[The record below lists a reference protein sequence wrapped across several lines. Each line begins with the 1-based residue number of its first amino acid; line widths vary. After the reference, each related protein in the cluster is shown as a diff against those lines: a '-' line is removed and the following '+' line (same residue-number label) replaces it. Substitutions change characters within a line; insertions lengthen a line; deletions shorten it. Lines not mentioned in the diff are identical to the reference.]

1 MNNKRHVHGGD
12 TRAQKERGATP
23 SESAPHGTT
32 DPADFTALR
41 KPLRIALS
49 APLAVDLLLLA
60 VAAALLI
67 GGAA

>member
-1 MNNKRHVHGGD
+1 MNNKRHDHGGD

-32 DPADFTALR
+32 DTADCTKPFN
-41 KPLRIALS
+41 PLRIALS
-49 APLAVDLLLLA
+49 APLALDLLLLA
-60 VAAALLI
+60 VAALLLI

>member
-1 MNNKRHVHGGD
+1 MTNKRHVHGGNNHV
-12 TRAQKERGATP
+12 QKERGATP

-32 DPADFTALR
+32 DPADCTKLR
-41 KPLRIALS
+41 TVFA

>member
-1 MNNKRHVHGGD
+1 MTNERHDHGGVSH
-12 TRAQKERGATP
+12 AQKERGATP

-32 DPADFTALR
+32 DTADSTALR
-41 KPLRIALS
+41 KPLRIVFA

>member
-1 MNNKRHVHGGD
+1 MEKRPPH
-12 TRAQKERGATP
+12 R
-23 SESAPHGTT
+23 SESERPDSADCTKPHN
-32 DPADFTALR
+32 
-41 KPLRIALS
+41 PLRIAFT

>member
-1 MNNKRHVHGGD
+1 MNNKRHDHGGVSHV
-12 TRAQKERGATP
+12 QKERGATS
-23 SESAPHGTT
+23 SETAPHGTT
-32 DPADFTALR
+32 DPADCT
-41 KPLRIALS
+41 KLRIVFA

>member
-1 MNNKRHVHGGD
+1 MTNKRHVHGGNNHV
-12 TRAQKERGATP
+12 QKERGATP

-41 KPLRIALS
+41 NPLRIALS
-49 APLAVDLLLLA
+49 APLAVDLLILA
-60 VAAALLI
+60 AAAALLI

>member
-32 DPADFTALR
+32 DPADCT
-41 KPLRIALS
+41 KLRIVFA

>member
-1 MNNKRHVHGGD
+1 MTNERHDHGGVSH
-12 TRAQKERGATP
+12 AQKERGATP

-41 KPLRIALS
+41 KPLRIVFA
-49 APLAVDLLLLA
+49 APLAADLLLLS

>member
-32 DPADFTALR
+32 DTADST
-41 KPLRIALS
+41 KPHNPLRIALS
-49 APLAVDLLLLA
+49 APLALDLLILA
-60 VAAALLI
+60 VAALLLI

>member
-1 MNNKRHVHGGD
+1 MNNKRHDHGGVSHV
-12 TRAQKERGATP
+12 QKERGATP

-41 KPLRIALS
+41 KPLRIVFA